1 MTGVPERQEREVE
14 VEKNIYRNNDWE
26 ESRFNEKH
34 KPVSLKAG
42 KHKQTTIFWTDV
54 NRQKEILKAVRKK
67 NHICHIWY
75 RGTII
80 KITAKHSS
88 ETEQSEGQ

>member
-67 NHICHIWY
+67 KPHLPYLIQGNNNKNNC
-75 RGTII
+75 
-80 KITAKHSS
+80 
-88 ETEQSEGQ
+88 